1 MDVIKN
7 EAKVGSLLRDEKY
20 RDALRLY
27 IQEFRNSG
35 EEVNLSNIASCL
47 YMLGK
52 SVFAEKLANKVIDLN
67 KDHELRSTLVLA
79 NIQLDSGNIRDAL
92 KLYRK
97 VSRGKLA
104 RHGYL
109 GIAMINLARGRKE
122 AGKRILESATKKY
135 REEAWPFLNQS
146 LYFIKLGDFKLAWQS
161 ISQCLKKNE
170 TCIEAWIAAYECA
183 INMNEFYT
191 AKSIARKLVS
201 LDNSVARFH
210 AFLGIAAYKIG
221 EDPDEVVKAYEEAL
235 KIDSLDISY
244 IINSCNPCHR
254 IAPNGKCAN
263 EMAARLK
270 WTANNICQEI
280 SKGTRLVGNGR
291 HPIVNPTFNI
301 AYSPLNLKTIYENYF
316 LALSLGFKSII
327 RSSLRDS
334 KVLLDAYSA
343 NLFSNPYQS
352 GARSSTLETAKVRIG
367 FASQNF
373 YGHSNTQAFAGLL
386 KYVDRSIFE
395 VVVIHKPFTKP
406 DSIQFWVNSLADE
419 VVYLGDSLGY
429 AHATL
434 CRLDLDILFF
444 TDLGMDPWDFIL
456 PEMRACKIQLT
467 GWGLPHTSGLGSIDY
482 YLSSSLQETSSHQK
496 EYTEKLILLD
506 GLPCCFLAELLNY
519 QIQQRDYFMLPPS
532 ALLIGC
538 VQSLGKI
545 HPDFDLIIENISKR
559 LPDAFFVFVCSG
571 IASQTQ
577 QFINRLEKRAPTASN
592 RIFMLDRC
600 YTEDF
605 LSLCDCLDILLDT
618 PYYGA
623 GITSYMSAYVGTPVV
638 CFQGTRLR
646 DSTTAAIYKYLE
658 IKDAPIASNM
668 HEYVD
673 LAVQLA
679 KHFDLRLQ
687 IKKDTVAAASKL
699 YDQQDYVRSFEKFCL
714 EIIHQSETDADST
727 RTRMV
732 MNEQCIEHADNCG

>member
-1 MDVIKN
+1 MDAIKN
-7 EAKVGSLLRDEKY
+7 EKKVDSLLRDEKY
-20 RDALRLY
+20 RDALKVY
-27 IQEFRNSG
+27 MQEFRNSG
-35 EEVNLSNIASCL
+35 EDVKLSNIASCL

-52 SVFAEKLANKVIDLN
+52 SVFAEKLAKKIIDLN

-79 NIQLDSGNIRDAL
+79 NIELDKGSIRDAWR
-92 KLYRK
+92 LYRK
-97 VSRGKLA
+97 VSKSKLA

-109 GIAMINLARGRKE
+109 GIAMICFARGRKDT
-122 AGKRILESATKKY
+122 GKKILESATNNHK
-135 REEAWPFLNQS
+135 EEAWPFLNQS
-146 LYFIKLGDFKLAWQS
+146 LYFVKLGDFRAAWKS
-161 ISQCLKKNE
+161 IGQCLERNE
-170 TCIEAWIAAYECA
+170 SCIEAWIVAYECA

-191 AKSIARKLVS
+191 AKSIARKLIS
-201 LDNSVARFH
+201 LDNSVAKFH
-210 AFLGIAAYKIG
+210 AFLGIAAYKTG
-221 EDPDEVVKAYEEAL
+221 EDPDEVVEAYKDAL
-235 KIDSLDISY
+235 NIDSLDISY
-244 IINSCNPCHR
+244 IINAHNPCHR

-270 WTANNICQEI
+270 WTAKNIRQEI
-280 SKGTRLVGNGR
+280 SRGTRLVGNGR
-291 HPIVNPTFNI
+291 HPIVNSTFNI
-301 AYSPLNLKTIYENYF
+301 AYSPLNLKRIFKEYF
-316 LALSLGFKSII
+316 QALTLGFKPII
-327 RSSLRDS
+327 LSSLRDS

-343 NLFSNPYQS
+343 NLFSTLHKSGIRSNP
-352 GARSSTLETAKVRIG
+352 LDKEKVRIG

-373 YGHSNTQAFAGLL
+373 YGHSNTQAFAGFF
-386 KYVDRSIFE
+386 KYIDRSIFE

-406 DSIQFWVNSLADE
+406 DSIQSWVNSLADE
-419 VVYLGDSLGY
+419 VVYLGNSLGY

-456 PEMRACKIQLT
+456 PEMRACKIQVT
-467 GWGLPHTSGLGSIDY
+467 GWGLPHTSGLDSIDY
-482 YLSSSLQETSSHQK
+482 YLSSSLQETLSHQT

-519 QIQQRDYFMLPPS
+519 QIQRRDYFMLPPG

-545 HPDFDLIIENISKR
+545 HPDFDLIIENIAKR
-559 LPDAFFVFVCSG
+559 LPDAFFVFACSG
-571 IASQTQ
+571 ITSQTQ
-577 QFINRLEKRAPTASN
+577 QFINRLEKRAPTASQ

-623 GITSYMSAYVGTPVV
+623 GITSYMSTYVGTPVV

-658 IKDAPIASNM
+658 IKNAPIASSM
-668 HEYVD
+668 HEYID

-679 KHFDLRLQ
+679 KNFDLRLQ

-699 YDQQDYVRSFEKFCL
+699 YDQQDFVRSFEKFCL
-714 EIIHQSETDADST
+714 EIIRQ
-727 RTRMV
+727 
-732 MNEQCIEHADNCG
+732 